1 MTIKDIARECGC
13 AIGTVS
19 RVLNNHPD
27 VSESTRAKVM
37 AVVEKHGFVLNT
49 NAKQLKSQERKTIV
63 VLVKGTSSI
72 LLNALLE
79 RIQKKFEDLPYTVD
93 VVVLDE
99 YDNEAQQANRIYYER
114 KPLGII
120 FLGGNPQIY
129 QEDFAKTK
137 IPCVLISNEAKNV
150 ENENISSVSIDNFD
164 ASYFLANYL
173 IQNGHKNIGVIGGD
187 LSSSDISQRRFEG
200 FAAAIQEAEF
210 RFDLKKDFVTSKYSF
225 EGGAEAAKK
234 LITQNPEITA
244 IFTMSDVMAMGAIR
258 QLKDMGYSV
267 PEDISIVG
275 FDGISL
281 ADYYCPRITTI
292 KQPEGDLVEKGLNL
306 LLDCI
311 EKKSD
316 PSHLHISFEFIKG
329 ESVKHI

>member
-1 MTIKDIARECGC
+1 MTIKDIAKECGC

-27 VSESTRAKVM
+27 VSEATRKKVM
-37 AVVEKHGFVLNT
+37 EVVEKYNFVLNT
-49 NAKQLKSQERKTIV
+49 NAKLLKQQERKTIV

-79 RIQKKFEDLPYTVD
+79 KIQKKFEALPYNVD

-120 FLGGNPQIY
+120 FLGGNPERF
-129 QEDFAKTK
+129 QEDFGKIK

-150 ENENISSVSIDNFD
+150 ENDYLSSVSIDNFD
-164 ASYFLANYL
+164 ASYFLANNL
-173 IQNGHKNIGVIGGD
+173 IQQGHKKIGVIGGE
-187 LSSSDISQRRFEG
+187 LSSDVSQRRYEG
-200 FAAAIQEAEF
+200 FATAMQDAEL
-210 RFDLKKDFVTSKYSF
+210 RFDLKNDYVTSKYSF

-234 LITQNPEITA
+234 LISQKPDLTG

-258 QLKDMGYSV
+258 QLKDLGYSV
-267 PEDISIVG
+267 PDDISVVG

-281 ADYYCPRITTI
+281 ADYYCPRVSTI
-292 KQPEGDLVEKGLNL
+292 KQPEDELVEKGLDL
-306 LLDCI
+306 LLNCI
-311 EKKSD
+311 DNQSK
-316 PSHLHISFEFIKG
+316 PVHLHIPFEFITG
-329 ESVKHI
+329 ESVKKI